1 MSTPE
6 IGKPL
11 RQFVQGLDNLAQVIK
26 YVDELKS
33 LVNDGQEI
41 EVHVAR
47 LQKQRSDMVQLLAQ
61 DAAKVE
67 ASKANQV
74 VLKKA
79 HDDEMKKLEQEFI
92 AQREA
97 LAEVKALH
105 KEALADAAKEQA
117 REKAQIAA
125 LMVIERDRLAEL
137 LKEEEAVSKR
147 IAALKATAI
156 ASIQGIT

>member
-1 MSTPE
+1 
-6 IGKPL
+6 
-11 RQFVQGLDNLAQVIK
+11 
-26 YVDELKS
+26 
-33 LVNDGQEI
+33 
-41 EVHVAR
+41 
-47 LQKQRSDMVQLLAQ
+47 
-61 DAAKVE
+61 
-67 ASKANQV
+67 
-74 VLKKA
+74 
-79 HDDEMKKLEQEFI
+79 MKKLEQEFI